1 MDTTELLKKVRRIEI
16 KTKGLSN
23 HIFSGEYHT
32 AFKGRGMNFSEV
44 REYQYGDD
52 IRAIDWNV
60 TARFSHP
67 FIKVFEEEREL
78 SVMLLVDVSRSAL
91 FGTQEQRKKDL
102 ITEICA
108 VLAFSAINNNDKVGV
123 IFFSNRI
130 EKYIPPKKGKSH
142 ILLIIRELLS
152 LEPKG
157 GGTDLGAALRFFT
170 NANKK
175 RSIVFLA
182 SDFLATGYED
192 ALTLASRKHDLIGLH
207 VYDLRDKD
215 LPDIGMIK
223 MQDSE
228 TGREQWVDTA
238 NKAVRSFYTKRFI
251 AHQQYCKSAFL
262 KSGASLMSLH
272 TGEDYVKVLQ
282 GFFKKRG

>member
-23 HIFSGEYHT
+23 HVFSGDYHT

-67 FIKVFEEEREL
+67 YIKVFEEEREL
-78 SVMLLVDVSRSAL
+78 TVMLLVDVSKSAL
-91 FGTQEQRKKDL
+91 FGTHEQRKKDL

-108 VLAFSAINNNDKVGV
+108 VMAFSAINNNDKVGV
-123 IFFSNRI
+123 IFFSNKI

-152 LEPKG
+152 LEPVG
-157 GGTDLGAALRFFT
+157 TGTDVGMALRFFN

-175 RSIVFLA
+175 RSIVLLA
-182 SDFLATGYED
+182 SDFLTTGYED
-192 ALTLASRKHDLIGLH
+192 ALTIASRKHDMIGLH
-207 VYDLRDKD
+207 VYDQRDKE
-215 LPDIGMIK
+215 LPKVGMIK

-228 TGREQWVDTA
+228 TGLEQWVDTS
-238 NKAVRSFYTKRFI
+238 NRTIREFYTKKFVDHRK
-251 AHQQYCKSAFL
+251 YCRAAFL
-262 KSGASLMSLH
+262 KSGAELLSVK
-272 TGEDYVKVLQ
+272 TGEDYVKVLK
-282 GFFKKRG
+282 GFFKKRI